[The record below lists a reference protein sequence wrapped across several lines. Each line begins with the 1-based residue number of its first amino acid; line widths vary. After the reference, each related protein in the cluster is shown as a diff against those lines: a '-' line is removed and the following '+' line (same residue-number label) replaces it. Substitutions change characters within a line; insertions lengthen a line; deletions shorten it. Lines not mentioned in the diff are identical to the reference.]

1 VEGTVQDMVQDKA
14 LDMAQDKAHK
24 DIVKEAWTEEAV

>member
-1 VEGTVQDMVQDKA
+1 VEDMVEGTVQ
-14 LDMAQDKAHK
+14 DMAQDKAHK